1 MGWGMGKATNED
13 YFEVLDET
21 DHGSILD
28 GDTLIHT
35 DKKIP
40 KRILDLTSKFKNTQV
55 FKYLSI

>member
-35 DKKIP
+35 DMTV
-40 KRILDLTSKFKNTQV
+40 LNS
-55 FKYLSI
+55 